1 MLKDPLDQLSWQ
13 KHRNC
18 TQEKNPFWNCVACMS
33 YTIADLIFGIHI
45 ELHYNT
51 FINECILIWIYLLST
66 IHDFTVD
73 FVSMSQAKPN
83 LQQ

>member
-1 MLKDPLDQLSWQ
+1 
-13 KHRNC
+13 
-18 TQEKNPFWNCVACMS
+18 MS

-73 FVSMSQAKPN
+73 FASMSQAKPN